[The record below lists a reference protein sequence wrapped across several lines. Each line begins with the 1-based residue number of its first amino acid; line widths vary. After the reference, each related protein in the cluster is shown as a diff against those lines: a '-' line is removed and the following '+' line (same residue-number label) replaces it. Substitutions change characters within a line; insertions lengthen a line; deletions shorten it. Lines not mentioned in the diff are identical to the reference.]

1 VEIRRATTDAELEAL
16 VSVHNAVNPREPLG
30 VPEMRSK
37 ESQVAEMRF
46 WVAWEGERP
55 VGAAHA
61 ALRVQ
66 SPEPHAEGGVLEDE
80 RRRGT
85 GSKLYETVSEFL
97 RSRGKDGMEVPV
109 WDWDPDGEAFVRN
122 RGFTEIGRELRVSLD
137 LTKIDGPEVEPPPGV
152 TIMTWA
158 ERPELIHGIYEVAL
172 EALIDIPGQEDE
184 EVEPFEDW
192 VAHEMASGP
201 GDRPEATFVALAG
214 DEVVGY
220 SKFSAAAADQS
231 KVAHHDIT
239 GVKRAWRGRGVAR
252 ALKQTQIAWAKREGY
267 ERLDTRNEERNAPIR
282 KLNAEFGYEP
292 SGIRMLFRG
301 PLKAA
306 SGT

>member
-1 VEIRRATTDAELEAL
+1 MRRATTDVELEAL

-172 EALIDIPGQEDE
+172 EALVDIPGQEDE

-201 GDRPEATFVALAG
+201 GDRPEATFVALAQ
-214 DEVVGY
+214 DEVVAY
-220 SKFSAAAADQS
+220 AKLSLSRARPV
-231 KVAHHDIT
+231 VAMHDIT
-239 GVKRAWRGRGVAR
+239 GVRRAWRGRGIAR
-252 ALKQTQIAWAKREGY
+252 ALKAAEIAWAKEAGF
-267 ERLDTRNEERNAPIR
+267 ERLETQNEERNEPIR
-282 KLNAEFGYEP
+282 RLNERYGYVVTP
-292 SGIRMLFRG
+292 GSVTVRGRIR
-301 PLKAA
+301 
-306 SGT
+306 